1 MKSYKEFIDK
11 SLREQEEADSI
22 YAAPDKAKAV
32 TTMNQA
38 ISQLP
43 TIITNLKDL
52 ATKLESSSLN
62 SSKVKNAAESL
73 EKYMENLKKEVAV

>member
-1 MKSYKEFIDK
+1 MISYKEFLGK
-11 SLREQEEADSI
+11 SLREQDEADSI

-43 TIITNLKDL
+43 SIITNLKDL

-73 EKYMENLKKEVAV
+73 EKYIETLKKEVAV

>member
-1 MKSYKEFIDK
+1 MKSYKEFLDK
-11 SLREQEEADSI
+11 YLREQEETDSI
-22 YAAPDKAKAV
+22 YAVPDKAKAV

-43 TIITNLKDL
+43 TIISSLKDL

>member
-43 TIITNLKDL
+43 TIISNLKDL
-52 ATKLESSSLN
+52 AIKLESSSLN